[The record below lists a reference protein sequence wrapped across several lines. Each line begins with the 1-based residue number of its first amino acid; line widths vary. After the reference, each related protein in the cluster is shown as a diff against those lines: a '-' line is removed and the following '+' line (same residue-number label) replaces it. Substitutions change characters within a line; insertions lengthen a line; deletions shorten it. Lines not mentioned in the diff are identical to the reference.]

1 MRKVIIFLIITFIIV
16 LSVPKTFAESSSAQS
31 AILMEKTSQ
40 RVLWEKNAHQKLPIA
55 STTKIVTALTVL
67 KNCDNLEK
75 VVKIN
80 KRAVGIEGSSIYLR
94 ENESYTVKQLL
105 YGLMLQSGNDC
116 AVQLALT
123 VGGSVENF
131 AKLMNET
138 AQNCGAYESNF
149 VNPHGL
155 HNENHY
161 STAYDLAKIA
171 SVSLQNETFSQIVKS
186 KVAEVSLDNPHKI
199 YNKNKL
205 LKNWEFADGV
215 KTGFT
220 KKAGRCFV
228 GSATKNNMQL
238 VAVVLNCGPMFEE
251 SQRLMTYGFENWSL
265 ETIVP
270 KNKLC
275 GSRYSTKREYFICQN
290 SFSYPLTQ
298 KEMNSISK
306 EIVLPN
312 DNQDGV
318 LNVYLGKHLI
328 FSQKLVTLE

>member
-1 MRKVIIFLIITFIIV
+1 
-16 LSVPKTFAESSSAQS
+16 
-31 AILMEKTSQ
+31 
-40 RVLWEKNAHQKLPIA
+40 LPIA

-67 KNCDNLEK
+67 ENLSNIDQI
-75 VVKIN
+75 VQID

-94 ENESYTVKQLL
+94 EGEKYTVRQLL

-123 VGGSVENF
+123 VANNVENF
-131 AKLMNET
+131 ANLMNLT
-138 AQNCGAYESNF
+138 AKKCGATESNF

-161 STAYDLAKIA
+161 STAYDLAKITSYA
-171 SVSLQNETFSQIVKS
+171 LQNETFAQIVKS
-186 KVAEVSLDNPHKI
+186 KLGEVSLDNPHKI

-228 GSATKNNMQL
+228 GSATKDGMQL

-251 SQRLMTYGFENWSL
+251 SKSLLEYGFENWQLCCIIPQNKMCGVLYNNGKLEYYYCPTALYYPLSKSEKALIEKDISL
-265 ETIVP
+265 P
-270 KNKLC
+270 KNQ
-275 GSRYSTKREYFICQN
+275 E
-290 SFSYPLTQ
+290 
-298 KEMNSISK
+298 
-306 EIVLPN
+306 
-312 DNQDGV
+312 DGHITV
-318 LNVYLGKHLI
+318 SLDKHLI
-328 FSQKLVTLE
+328 FSQKLVTLD

>member
-75 VVKIN
+75 VVKID

-123 VGGSVENF
+123 VGESVENF

-161 STAYDLAKIA
+161 STAYDLAKIT

-186 KVAEVSLDNPHKI
+186 KVAEVCLDNPHKI

>member
-75 VVKIN
+75 VVKID

-161 STAYDLAKIA
+161 STAYDLAKIT